1 MAKSD
6 AEICNTALQRVGV
19 TQTIDSLT
27 QRVKEAAV
35 CNLVYSMTREKVLT
49 DGRWPFARKYQ
60 VLALSGEAAPINWRY
75 RYVYPND
82 CLSVRSIF
90 PNLGAGSDP
99 DVTREYRRQ
108 NPTAFE
114 IVLDA
119 NGDRTICTDLPDA
132 VLEYT
137 MNITNPMRFDA
148 RFSSAFAWAIAS
160 EIALPLAR
168 DAKYMQNA
176 LSMYQIEIGQ
186 ALAAALN
193 EESKPEESESEFV
206 RGRW

>member
-19 TQTIDSLT
+19 SLTIDSLG

-35 CNLVYSMTREKVLT
+35 CNQVYSMTREKVLT
-49 DGRWPFARKYQ
+49 DGLWPFARKYQ
-60 VLALSGEAAPINWRY
+60 LLNLSGTAPLKWKY

-82 CLSVRSIF
+82 CLGVRGIF
-90 PNLGAGSDP
+90 PDLGAGVEP
-99 DVTREYRRQ
+99 YIFREYQRQ
-108 NPTAFE
+108 NPTPYE
-114 IVLDA
+114 LVLDD

-132 VLEYT
+132 AIEYT
-137 MNITNPMRFDA
+137 MDVTNPMRFDA
-148 RFSSAFAWAIAS
+148 KFVSAFAWAIAA

-168 DAKYMQNA
+168 DPKYMQNA
-176 LSMYQIEIGQ
+176 LSMYRLEIGQ
-186 ALAAALN
+186 ALASALN
-193 EESKPEESESEFV
+193 EEGRPEESESEFV